1 MHTISAGW
9 HIVSKQIGMRKN
21 IDGES
26 GKGQEME
33 KRGIIFDMDGTLWD
47 SAKAVAESWTEVV
60 AREYTPERVITEDEI
75 KRVMGLTMD
84 KLAAQIFP
92 ELPEERR
99 LQLLDVCGREENE
112 YLRTHGAIVYPKV
125 EETFQ
130 RLKEKYH
137 LYIVSNCQSGYI
149 EAFLEYY
156 GYGKYI
162 EDIECYGNNG
172 LVKGENIRKV
182 VERNHLTKAV
192 YVGDIQGDY
201 DASMQAG
208 VDFIHA
214 GYGFGAVDADVPRI
228 TAFEE
233 LPKVVET
240 VLE

>member
-1 MHTISAGW
+1 
-9 HIVSKQIGMRKN
+9 
-21 IDGES
+21 
-26 GKGQEME
+26 ME
-33 KRGIIFDMDGTLWD
+33 KLGIIFDMDGTLWD
-47 SAKAVAESWTEVV
+47 SAKAVAESWAEVV

-130 RLKEKYH
+130 KLREKYH

-156 GYGKYI
+156 GYDKYI

-182 VERNHLTKAV
+182 VERNQLTKAV

-208 VDFIHA
+208 VEFIHA
-214 GYGFGAVDADVPRI
+214 AYGFGTVDADVPEI
-228 TAFEE
+228 AAFEE
-233 LPKVVET
+233 LPKVVES
-240 VLE
+240 VL

>member
-1 MHTISAGW
+1 
-9 HIVSKQIGMRKN
+9 
-21 IDGES
+21 
-26 GKGQEME
+26 ME
-33 KRGIIFDMDGTLWD
+33 KLGIIFDMDGTLWD

-92 ELPEERR
+92 ELSESRR

-156 GYGKYI
+156 GYGRYI

-172 LVKGENIRKV
+172 LVKGDNIRKV
-182 VERNHLTKAV
+182 VERNYLTKAA

-208 VDFIHA
+208 VEFIHA
-214 GYGFGAVDADVPRI
+214 GYGFGTVDANVPEI

-233 LPKVVET
+233 LPKVVES
-240 VLE
+240 VL